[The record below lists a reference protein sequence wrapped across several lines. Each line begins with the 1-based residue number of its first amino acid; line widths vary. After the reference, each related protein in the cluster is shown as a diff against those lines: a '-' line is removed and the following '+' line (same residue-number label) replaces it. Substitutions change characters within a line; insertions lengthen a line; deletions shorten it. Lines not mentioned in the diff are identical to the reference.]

1 MCVRQ
6 APEGVCVP
14 RCIPISGAFPCW
26 IAPIMVIGSDAVKG
40 FVVIAHCAPT
50 GDAPARCAATLYQ
63 EICGNRAR
71 VKVGISTL
79 FVSQRKKRNEKESRK
94 RPECIKTRQTPH
106 THERA
111 FGHFGARA
119 LHPRPGRP
127 NYALFA
133 CGLRVRVIRFG
144 DCSSY

>member
-71 VKVGISTL
+71 LGSRSASAPFL
-79 FVSQRKKRNEKESRK
+79 CHRERNETKKKVESDPSVSK
-94 RPECIKTRQTPH
+94 
-106 THERA
+106 
-111 FGHFGARA
+111 
-119 LHPRPGRP
+119 PGRP
-127 NYALFA
+127 PTHTKELLDILGRARCTRGLAVRTTLFSHA
-133 CGLRVRVIRFG
+133 VYV
-144 DCSSY
+144 